1 MDTTT
6 TTTTGSA
13 MVTLG
18 AATLASFG
26 DVLESAR
33 AFAAESV
40 APRTREAYAYQWRT
54 FAAWCEAQGVVALP
68 ASAATLAAY
77 LADRAER
84 CAWKPASIGLAL
96 VAVRA
101 AHKAAGVEHAT
112 SHPAVVATMKG
123 IRRTLGT
130 AQRRAAPVVV
140 DELRAMVDALP
151 ADSLGAV
158 RDRALL
164 VVGMAGALRRSEL
177 VGLDVSDVTET
188 ADGLVLTIR
197 RAKTDQEAQGARIG
211 LPYGNTAA
219 TCPVRALRAWRDAS
233 GVTDGALFRAVD
245 RHGHVGE
252 RLHAADVARVVKR
265 AAGRAGLDAAR
276 YSGHSLRAGLATSA
290 ARAGRSDRA
299 IMAQGRWSSRAMVD
313 RYVREGSMF
322 RENAAAGIGL

>member
-1 MDTTT
+1 MDTT

-26 DVLESAR
+26 DMLESAR

-77 LADRAER
+77 LTDRAKR

-123 IRRTLGT
+123 IRRRLGT
-130 AQRRAAPVVV
+130 APRRAAPVVV

-151 ADSLGAV
+151 DGLVAV

-177 VGLDVSDVTET
+177 VALNVSDVTET

-197 RAKTDQEAQGARIG
+197 RAKTDQEAQGTRIG
-211 LPYGNTAA
+211 LPYGSHAA
-219 TCPVRALRAWRDAS
+219 TCPVRALRAWREAS
-233 GVTDGALFRAVD
+233 GIADGAVFRSVD
-245 RHGHVGE
+245 RHGNVGQ
-252 RLHAADVARVVKR
+252 RLGGAEVGRVVKR
-265 AAGRAGLDAAR
+265 SAARAGLDAAR

-299 IMAQGRWSSRAMVD
+299 IMRQGRWSSRAMVD
-313 RYVREGSMF
+313 RYVREADLW

>member
-1 MDTTT
+1 MDTAT

-18 AATLASFG
+18 AATLASDG

-33 AFAAESV
+33 AFAAAAR

-68 ASAATLAAY
+68 ASVATVVRY
-77 LADRAER
+77 LSERAKLH
-84 CAWKPASIGLAL
+84 AWKPASIGLAL
-96 VAVRA
+96 VAMRA
-101 AHKAAGVEHAT
+101 AHKAAGVDDAT
-112 SHPAVVATMKG
+112 SHPAVAAVMKG

-130 AQRRAAPVVV
+130 APRRVAPVVV

-151 ADSLGAV
+151 DGLVAV

-177 VGLDVSDVTET
+177 VALDVSNVTET
-188 ADGLVLTIR
+188 ADGLVVVVR
-197 RAKTDQEAQGARIG
+197 RSKTDQEGKTESIG
-211 LPYGNTAA
+211 LPYGSHAA
-219 TCPVRALRAWRDAS
+219 TCPVRAMRAWREAS

-245 RHGHVGE
+245 RHGNVGE
-252 RLHAADVARVVKR
+252 RLGGAEVGRVVKR
-265 AAGRAGLDAAR
+265 AAARAGLDAAR

-299 IMAQGRWSSRAMVD
+299 IMRQGRWSSRAMVD
-313 RYVREGSMF
+313 RYVREADLW

>member
-1 MDTTT
+1 MDA
-6 TTTTGSA
+6 TTTGSA

-54 FAAWCEAQGVVALP
+54 FTAWCDAQGVIALP
-68 ASAATLAAY
+68 ASAATIAAY

-84 CAWKPASIGLAL
+84 AWKPASIGLAL
-96 VAVRA
+96 VAIRT

-188 ADGLVLTIR
+188 ADGLVLVVR

-233 GVTDGALFRAVD
+233 GVTDGALFRSVD

-252 RLHAADVARVVKR
+252 RLHAADVARIVKR

-299 IMAQGRWSSRAMVD
+299 IMRQGRWSSRAMVD
-313 RYVREGSMF
+313 RYVREADLW